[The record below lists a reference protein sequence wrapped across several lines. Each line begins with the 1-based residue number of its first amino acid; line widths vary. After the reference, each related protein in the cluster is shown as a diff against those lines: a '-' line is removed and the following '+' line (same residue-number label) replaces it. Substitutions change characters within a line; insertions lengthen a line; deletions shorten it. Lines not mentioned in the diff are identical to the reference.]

1 MLWKMRLLVFPS
13 DERMMRLLWDCV
25 EGLLDRIYASEGILV
40 PCRMSLSALLLN
52 MGERGESGAE
62 RYPSSSLK
70 SRWLL
75 KKCDLV
81 PSLLPLI

>member
-13 DERMMRLLWDCV
+13 DETMMRLLWDCV

-62 RYPSSSLK
+62 RYPSSSLE

-75 KKCDLV
+75 KMCDRV
-81 PSLLPLI
+81 PSLLALL

>member
-13 DERMMRLLWDCV
+13 DETMMRLRLDCV

-52 MGERGESGAE
+52 MGERG
-62 RYPSSSLK
+62 
-70 SRWLL
+70 
-75 KKCDLV
+75 
-81 PSLLPLI
+81 